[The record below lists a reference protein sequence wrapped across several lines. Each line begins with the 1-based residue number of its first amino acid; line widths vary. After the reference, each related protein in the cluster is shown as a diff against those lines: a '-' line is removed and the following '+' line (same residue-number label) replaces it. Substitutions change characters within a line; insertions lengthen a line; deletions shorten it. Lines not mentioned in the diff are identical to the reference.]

1 MNTSVISYEDD
12 LMKPLRSLSFY
23 CVAFLMVMLATP
35 QSLAEDWL
43 YTVRKGDTIW
53 GLSHKYLKDP
63 LKFQEIQKYNGVEF
77 DRRVP
82 PGVTLKFPME
92 FLKFAP
98 AEVEVTTVNGT
109 AHFVRRGIKEQLS
122 LEHTLVLDDIL
133 ITEKDSSVA
142 LLFADGSELLLGES
156 SELVFDVQTKWGE
169 TGMVDSR
176 MRLMKG
182 SAEGRVK
189 PLIGPGANFEV
200 QTPSAVATVRGT
212 EFRVRVDE
220 NDSGVV
226 FNEVDEGT
234 VSVQLHENKASVK
247 QGFGIKTATN
257 LPLAEPK
264 ALLPAPIFVNP
275 QSKYPGHPVT
285 LTWQPIDG
293 AKGYSLE
300 LFEDAAMTKLV
311 HKVMLDTNQ
320 AQLPEVEL
328 GDYSIRVRAVDQD
341 GLQGLNSSRRF
352 TISPVP
358 SSPEL
363 TQVSSEYL
371 TGEFIALKW
380 SAKSDAT
387 KYRLLLAKDRQ
398 FDSLVLDQELAATQ
412 EPLSEGLPAGT
423 YYWKV
428 AAGNANGFGLF
439 AEPAR
444 FDVVLPETPIITPV
458 EDELASDETLVL
470 SWNQVDMATNYQWQ
484 VSTDESF
491 SRVID
496 EGTTEDN
503 RVELSDLPEQQLYI
517 RVTAMGPYNQG
528 RYSETT
534 EVNVIEP
541 GNGKTAFSIGSILLF
556 ILML

>member
-1 MNTSVISYEDD
+1 
-12 LMKPLRSLSFY
+12 MKPLRSLSFY
-23 CVAFLMVMLATP
+23 CVAFLMVMLVTP

-98 AEVEVTTVNGT
+98 TEVEVSTINGT
-109 AHFVRRGIKEQLS
+109 AHFVRRGIKQQLS
-122 LEHTLVLDDIL
+122 LEHSLVLDDIL
-133 ITEKDSSVA
+133 MTEKDSSVA
-142 LLFADGSELLLGES
+142 LSFADGSELLLGEN

-212 EFRVRVDE
+212 EFRVDE
-220 NDSGVV
+220 TDSGVV

-247 QGFGIKTATN
+247 EGFGLKTAAN

-285 LTWQPIDG
+285 LTWQSIDG
-293 AKGYSLE
+293 AREYYLE

-311 HKVMLDTNQ
+311 HKVMVDTNQ

-328 GDYSIRVRAVDQD
+328 GDYSVRVRAVDRD

-363 TQVSSEYL
+363 TQVSTKYL
-371 TGEFIALKW
+371 TGEPIGLKW

-387 KYRLLLAKDRQ
+387 KYRLLLAKDSQ
-398 FDSLVLDQELAATQ
+398 FRSLVMEQELVATQ
-412 EPLSEGLPAGT
+412 QPLSEGLPAGT

-428 AAGNANGFGLF
+428 AAGNNNGFGLF
-439 AEPAR
+439 TEPLR
-444 FDVVLPETPIITPV
+444 FDVALPDAPIMMPL
-458 EDELASDETLVL
+458 EDELESDQTLTL
-470 SWNQVDMATNYQWQ
+470 SWNQVHMATSYEWQ
-484 VSTDESF
+484 ISSDANF
-491 SRVID
+491 SRIVG
-496 EGTTEDN
+496 EGSTVDN
-503 RVELSDLPEQQLYI
+503 RVEVNDLPEQQLYI
-517 RVTAMGPYNQG
+517 RVAANGPYNQA
-528 RYSETT
+528 RYSKTT

-541 GNGKTAFSIGSILLF
+541 GNGKTSFSIGSVLLF

>member
-1 MNTSVISYEDD
+1 
-12 LMKPLRSLSFY
+12 MKPLRSLSFY

-63 LKFQEIQKYNGVEF
+63 LKFQEIQKYNNVEL
-77 DRRVP
+77 DRRIP

-98 AEVEVTTVNGT
+98 AEVEVSTINGT
-109 AHFVRRGIKEQLS
+109 AHFVRRGIKQQLK

-133 ITEKDSSVA
+133 STEKDSSVA
-142 LLFADGSELLLGES
+142 LLFADGSELLLGEN

-182 SAEGRVK
+182 SAGGRVK

-212 EFRVRVDE
+212 EFRVRVDD
-220 NDSGVV
+220 NDSGIV

-247 QGFGIKTATN
+247 EGFGLKTASN

-285 LTWQPIDG
+285 LTWQSIDG
-293 AKGYSLE
+293 AKGYYLE

-311 HKVMLDTNQ
+311 HKTMVDTNQ
-320 AQLPEVEL
+320 VKLPEVEL
-328 GDYSIRVRAVDQD
+328 GDYSVRVRAVDRD
-341 GLQGLNSSRRF
+341 DLQGLNSSRRF

-358 SSPEL
+358 NSPEL

-371 TGEFIALKW
+371 AGQPIGLEW

-398 FDSLVLDQELAATQ
+398 FRSLVMEQELAATQ
-412 EPLSEGLPAGT
+412 KQLSEGLPAGT

-439 AEPAR
+439 AEPLR
-444 FDVVLPETPIITPV
+444 FDVALPDTPILTPV
-458 EDELASDETLVL
+458 EDELASDQALIL
-470 SWNQVDMATNYQWQ
+470 SWNQVDMATSYQWQ
-484 VSTDESF
+484 ISSDENF
-491 SRVID
+491 SRIVD
-496 EGTTEDN
+496 EGTTVDN
-503 RVELSDLPEQQLYI
+503 RVEVNGLPEQQLYI
-517 RVTAMGPYNQG
+517 RITAIGPYNRG

-541 GNGKTAFSIGSILLF
+541 GNGKTAFSIGSVLLF

>member
-1 MNTSVISYEDD
+1 
-12 LMKPLRSLSFY
+12 MKPLRSLSFY
-23 CVAFLMVMLATP
+23 CVAFLMVMLVTP

-98 AEVEVTTVNGT
+98 TEVEVSTINGT
-109 AHFVRRGIKEQLS
+109 AHFVRRGIKQQLS
-122 LEHTLVLDDIL
+122 LEHSLVLDDIL
-133 ITEKDSSVA
+133 MTEKDSSVA
-142 LLFADGSELLLGES
+142 LSFADGSELLLGEN

-247 QGFGIKTATN
+247 EGFGLKTAAN

-285 LTWQPIDG
+285 LTWQSIDG
-293 AKGYSLE
+293 AREYYLE

-311 HKVMLDTNQ
+311 HKVMVDTNQ

-328 GDYSIRVRAVDQD
+328 GDYSVRVRAVDRD

-363 TQVSSEYL
+363 TQVSTKYL
-371 TGEFIALKW
+371 TGEPIGLKW

-387 KYRLLLAKDRQ
+387 KYRLLLAKDSQ
-398 FDSLVLDQELAATQ
+398 FRSLVMEQELVATQ
-412 EPLSEGLPAGT
+412 QPLSEGLPAGT

-428 AAGNANGFGLF
+428 AAGNNNGFGLF
-439 AEPAR
+439 TEPLR
-444 FDVVLPETPIITPV
+444 FDVALPDAPIMMPL
-458 EDELASDETLVL
+458 EDELESDQTLTL
-470 SWNQVDMATNYQWQ
+470 SWNQVHMATSYEWQ
-484 VSTDESF
+484 ISSDANF
-491 SRVID
+491 SRIVG
-496 EGTTEDN
+496 EGSTVDN
-503 RVELSDLPEQQLYI
+503 RVEVNDLPEQQLYI
-517 RVTAMGPYNQG
+517 RVAANGPYNQA
-528 RYSETT
+528 RYSKTT

-541 GNGKTAFSIGSILLF
+541 GNGKTSFSIGSVLLF

>member
-1 MNTSVISYEDD
+1 
-12 LMKPLRSLSFY
+12 MKPLRSLSFY
-23 CVAFLMVMLATP
+23 CVAFLMVMLVTP

-98 AEVEVTTVNGT
+98 TEVEVSTINGT
-109 AHFVRRGIKEQLS
+109 AHFVRRGIKQQLS
-122 LEHTLVLDDIL
+122 LEHSLVLDDIL
-133 ITEKDSSVA
+133 MTEKDSSVA
-142 LLFADGSELLLGES
+142 LSFADGSELLLGEN

-247 QGFGIKTATN
+247 EGFGLKTASN

-285 LTWQPIDG
+285 LTWQSIDG
-293 AKGYSLE
+293 AREYYLE

-311 HKVMLDTNQ
+311 HKAMVDTNQ

-328 GDYSIRVRAVDQD
+328 GDYSVRVRAVDRD

-363 TQVSSEYL
+363 TQVSTKYL
-371 TGEFIALKW
+371 TGEPIGLKW

-398 FDSLVLDQELAATQ
+398 FRSLVMEQELVATQ
-412 EPLSEGLPAGT
+412 QPLSEGLPAGT

-428 AAGNANGFGLF
+428 AAGNNNGFGLF
-439 AEPAR
+439 TEPLR
-444 FDVVLPETPIITPV
+444 FDVALPDAPIMMPL
-458 EDELASDETLVL
+458 EDELESDQTLTL
-470 SWNQVDMATNYQWQ
+470 SWSQVHMATSYEWQ
-484 VSTDESF
+484 ISSDANF
-491 SRVID
+491 SRIVD
-496 EGTTEDN
+496 EGTTVDN
-503 RVELSDLPEQQLYI
+503 LVEVNDLPEQQLYI
-517 RVTAMGPYNQG
+517 RVAANGPYNQA
-528 RYSETT
+528 RYSKTT

-541 GNGKTAFSIGSILLF
+541 GNGKTSFSIGSVLLF